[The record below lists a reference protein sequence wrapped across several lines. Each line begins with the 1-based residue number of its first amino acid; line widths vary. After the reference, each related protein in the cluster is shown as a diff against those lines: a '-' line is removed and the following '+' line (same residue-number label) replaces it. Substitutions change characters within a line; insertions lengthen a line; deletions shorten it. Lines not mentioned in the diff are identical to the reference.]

1 MIYFVVLWRKIML
14 TVFKLLVKPHY
25 FFHLHCLTS
34 EFLRFNRYRNL
45 LDIELLRSYIH
56 LRFVILSNNFIGDL
70 SPLTELSNLQYLKA
84 DNNQITSI
92 ESLKSLQYLQYVDLS
107 SNKLTT
113 INNLSLPYLRHFK
126 VNDNLITALKSE
138 TNTNLTSEQLPDL
151 HTLEL
156 RGNRLDTLNGID
168 DMINLKTLYCAEN
181 TLRRLEGISSLK
193 SLVRLHLRD
202 NRISKLNE
210 FTENLT
216 SLEYINLRGNQ
227 ISKFS
232 EVKRLN
238 CLPSLK
244 FLSLIDNPITEKENY
259 RQMVIG
265 LLNKLHRLDKQRISN
280 TFRSTAVEFVTKHA
294 EILEQELNEAD
305 TIEEQTPEG
314 MEEGLNEEN
323 VKVDDEDAGIASAK
337 DQIENDKEEEEEED
351 EDEEEEEEDS

>member
-1 MIYFVVLWRKIML
+1 MSDSENFEEERSPEDFDENVEHEEGNNEEAVRKQAL
-14 TVFKLLVKPHY
+14 TKEIIAESISIP
-25 FFHLHCLTS
+25 
-34 EFLRFNRYRNL
+34 YRL
-45 LDIELLRSYIH
+45 GY
-56 LRFVILSNNFIGDL
+56 
-70 SPLTELSNLQYLKA
+70 
-84 DNNQITSI
+84 
-92 ESLKSLQYLQYVDLS
+92 
-107 SNKLTT
+107 
-113 INNLSLPYLRHFK
+113 
-126 VNDNLITALKSE
+126 DNLITALKSE

-168 DMINLKTLYCAEN
+168 DMINLKALYCAEN

-216 SLEYINLRGNQ
+216 SLEYINLSCAYHHPFLKYNPW
-227 ISKFS
+227 SKI
-232 EVKRLN
+232 
-238 CLPSLK
+238 P
-244 FLSLIDNPITEKENY
+244 
-259 RQMVIG
+259 Q
-265 LLNKLHRLDKQRISN
+265 QRISQ
-280 TFRSTAVEFVTKHA
+280 FLLHLSVA

-351 EDEEEEEEDS
+351 EDEEEEDS